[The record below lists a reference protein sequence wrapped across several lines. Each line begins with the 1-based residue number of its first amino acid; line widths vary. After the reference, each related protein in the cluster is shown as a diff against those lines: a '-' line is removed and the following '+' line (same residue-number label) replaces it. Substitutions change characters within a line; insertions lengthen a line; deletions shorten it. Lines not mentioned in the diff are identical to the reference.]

1 MSDNPEKR
9 PPSQMSAVPVS
20 DLLKEKQQFLATFGI
35 GTKLSA
41 EMLAE
46 YERVMSRM
54 RQLESE
60 NARLRAAIEADVAMR
75 ELLAK
80 IDRLEQEKE
89 DLLHRF
95 REVEATSTSFSERF
109 QEIES
114 ELGNLAN
121 LLVASRQLHASL
133 SPRGVMRR
141 VKEVLAQLVGAEQ
154 YAIYFA
160 NGDRTELVPI
170 ASEGIGGDDL
180 GTRPTRGGVLG
191 EVFTSGRSIILDD
204 VDPSKGT
211 MEAPPAV
218 FPLTVDE
225 RTVGVVAVYSTLA
238 QKTRFDTVDYELF
251 NLLGSQAA
259 WAIVSATLF
268 VAAER
273 RLPGLEAFVDL
284 SV

>member
-1 MSDNPEKR
+1 MSDNSEKR
-9 PPSQMSAVPVS
+9 PLSSTGVPVS

-41 EMLAE
+41 EVLAE
-46 YERVMSRM
+46 YERLMTRL
-54 RQLESE
+54 RALETE
-60 NARLRAAIEADVAMR
+60 NARLRSAMEADAAVR

-80 IDRLEQEKE
+80 IDRLELEKE
-89 DLLHRF
+89 ELLHRF
-95 REVEATSTSFSERF
+95 REVEATSSTFSDRF

-141 VKEVLAQLVGAEQ
+141 VKEVLAQLIGAER

-160 NGDRTELVPI
+160 NGDRSELVPI
-170 ASEGIGGDDL
+170 ASEGISGDDL
-180 GTRPTRGGVLG
+180 GNRPTRGGPLG
-191 EVFTSGRSIILDD
+191 EVFVTGRSIIHDD
-204 VDPSKGT
+204 MDPSHGT
-211 MEAPPAV
+211 FEAPPAV

-268 VAAER
+268 AAAEH

>member
-1 MSDNPEKR
+1 MSDNSEKR
-9 PPSQMSAVPVS
+9 SPQQVSAAPVS

-35 GTKLSA
+35 GTKLSG

-46 YERVMSRM
+46 YERMVTRL
-54 RQLESE
+54 RQLENE
-60 NARLRAAIEADVAMR
+60 NARLRAAMEADAAVR

-80 IDRLEQEKE
+80 IERLEREKE
-89 DLLHRF
+89 ELLHRF
-95 REVEATSTSFSERF
+95 REVEASSSTFTERF
-109 QEIES
+109 QEIET

-141 VKEVLAQLVGAEQ
+141 VKEVLAQLVGAER

-160 NGDRTELVPI
+160 NADRTELVPI
-170 ASEGIGGDDL
+170 ASEGIAGDDL
-180 GTRPTRGGVLG
+180 GNRPTRGGVLG

-204 VDPSKGT
+204 IDPSQGT
-211 MEAPPAV
+211 LESPPAV

>member
-1 MSDNPEKR
+1 MSDNPQKR
-9 PPSQMSAVPVS
+9 PPSMSDSPVS
-20 DLLKEKQQFLATFGI
+20 DLLKEKEQFLAAFGI
-35 GTKLSA
+35 GARLSE
-41 EMLAE
+41 EMISE
-46 YERVMSRM
+46 YERMAAKVRA
-54 RQLESE
+54 LENE
-60 NARLRAAIEADVAMR
+60 NARLRATVEADGAVR

-80 IDRLEQEKE
+80 IERLEGEKE
-89 DLLHRF
+89 VLLHRF
-95 REVEATSTSFSERF
+95 REVEASSSGFTERF
-109 QEIES
+109 QEIET

-141 VKEVLAQLVGAEQ
+141 VKEVLAQLVGAER
-154 YAIYFA
+154 YAIYFV
-160 NGDRTELVPI
+160 NGDGTELVPI
-170 ASEGIGGDDL
+170 ASEGISGEDL
-180 GTRPTRGGVLG
+180 VNRPTHGSLLG
-191 EVFTSGRSIILDD
+191 DVFRSGRSIILDD
-204 VDPSKGT
+204 VDPSHGT
-211 MEAPPAV
+211 LEGPPAV

-225 RTVGVVAVYSTLA
+225 KTVGVVAVYSTLA

-268 VAAER
+268 AAVEH

>member
-1 MSDNPEKR
+1 MSENSDKR
-9 PPSQMSAVPVS
+9 PPATS
-20 DLLKEKQQFLATFGI
+20 DSPANDLRKEKEQFLATFGI
-35 GTKLSA
+35 GARLSE

-46 YERVMSRM
+46 YERLAR
-54 RQLESE
+54 RLRALEDE
-60 NARLRAAIEADVAMR
+60 NARLRAAVEADGAVR

-80 IDRLEQEKE
+80 IERLEHEKE
-89 DLLHRF
+89 ELVHRF
-95 REVEATSTSFSERF
+95 REVEASSTGFSERF

-141 VKEVLAQLVGAEQ
+141 VKEVLAQLVGAER
-154 YAIYFA
+154 YAIYFVNA
-160 NGDRTELVPI
+160 DGSELVPI
-170 ASEGIGGDDL
+170 ASEGIPGDDL
-180 GTRPTRGGVLG
+180 VNRPTRVGVVG
-191 EVFTSGRSIILDD
+191 EVFSSGRSIILDD
-204 VDPSKGT
+204 VDPSRGT
-211 MEAPPAV
+211 LDGPPAV

-225 RTVGVVAVYSTLA
+225 KTVGVVAVYSTLA
-238 QKTRFDTVDYELF
+238 QKTRFDTVDFELF

-268 VAAER
+268 AAVDH

>member
-1 MSDNPEKR
+1 MSDNPVKR
-9 PPSQMSAVPVS
+9 PSASANVPVS

-41 EMLAE
+41 DMIAE
-46 YERVMSRM
+46 YERVTGRL
-54 RQLESE
+54 RALESE
-60 NARLRAAIEADVAMR
+60 NARLRTAMEADGAVR
-75 ELLAK
+75 ELNAK
-80 IDRLEQEKE
+80 IDRLEREKE
-89 DLLHRF
+89 ELLHRF
-95 REVEATSTSFSERF
+95 REAEASSSTFSERF
-109 QEIES
+109 QEIEA

-141 VKEVLAQLVGAEQ
+141 VKEVLAQLVGAER

-160 NGDRTELVPI
+160 NGDRSELVPI
-170 ASEGIGGDDL
+170 AAEGLSGDDL
-180 GTRPTRGGVLG
+180 GNRPTRGGVLG

-204 VDPSKGT
+204 VDPSHGT
-211 MEAPPAV
+211 LEAPPAV

-225 RTVGVVAVYSTLA
+225 RTVGVVAIYSTLA
-238 QKTRFDTVDYELF
+238 QKMRFDTVDYELF

-268 VAAER
+268 AAAEH

>member
-1 MSDNPEKR
+1 MSDNSEKR
-9 PPSQMSAVPVS
+9 PPASSEPPAN
-20 DLLKEKQQFLATFGI
+20 DLRREKEQFLATFGI
-35 GTKLSA
+35 GARLSE
-41 EMLAE
+41 EMISE
-46 YERVMSRM
+46 YERVISRL
-54 RQLESE
+54 RYLENE
-60 NARLRAAIEADVAMR
+60 NARLRSAVEADVAVR

-80 IDRLEQEKE
+80 IERLEREKE
-89 DLLHRF
+89 ELVHRF
-95 REVEATSTSFSERF
+95 REVEASSSGFSDRF
-109 QEIES
+109 QEIEA

-141 VKEVLAQLVGAEQ
+141 VKEVLAQLVGAER
-154 YAIYFA
+154 YAIYFV
-160 NGDRTELVPI
+160 NREGTELVPI
-170 ASEGIGGDDL
+170 ASEGIAGNDL
-180 GTRPTRGGVLG
+180 LNRPIHGGVLG

-204 VDPSKGT
+204 VDPSHGT
-211 MEAPPAV
+211 LDGPPAV
-218 FPLTVDE
+218 VPLIVDE
-225 RTVGVVAVYSTLA
+225 KTVGVIAVYSTLA

-268 VAAER
+268 AAVDH